1 MKLTQNSVLSSC
13 RDFQQKQE
21 REAPFPKSGASAL
34 PPYHRKEK
42 KGKKLVFPD
51 HFIFLFHA
59 KNELYK
65 ANFEVSCL
73 KHEQH

>member
-1 MKLTQNSVLSSC
+1 MKLTRNSVLSSC

-42 KGKKLVFPD
+42 KKGRKLVFPD
-51 HFIFLFHA
+51 HFTFLFHA
-59 KNELYK
+59 KM
-65 ANFEVSCL
+65 NFTKPTS
-73 KHEQH
+73 KFHA